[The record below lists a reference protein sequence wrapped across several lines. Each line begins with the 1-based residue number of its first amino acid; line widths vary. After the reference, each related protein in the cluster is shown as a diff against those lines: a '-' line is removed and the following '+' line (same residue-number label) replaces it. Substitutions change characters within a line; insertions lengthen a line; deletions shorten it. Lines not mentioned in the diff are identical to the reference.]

1 VEFAGKVL
9 VQVVLCAASGFME
22 GVVVYLVN
30 SRMRLVSDVRG
41 VSSGGGTF
49 EKLRP

>member
-9 VQVVLCAASGFME
+9 VQIVFSAINAVNGFME

-30 SRMRLVSDVRG
+30 CRIWLVSDVKG
-41 VSSGGGTF
+41 VDG
-49 EKLRP
+49 